1 MVKAIGHIGL
11 AVSDLQKAVQAL
23 SEALALPE
31 PAIVVNRELQLKMAF
46 FDFNGVGLEVIE
58 DFSEA
63 GPLACFAREKG
74 AGIHHICLVTDDI
87 EEEIG
92 RMKRQGV
99 KFLGDKPVV
108 GVRGKKRIFLTIET
122 LEGIPIELSEP

>member
-1 MVKAIGHIGL
+1 MVRAIGHIGL
-11 AVSDLQKAVQAL
+11 AVSDLQEAVRAL

-31 PAIVVNRELQLKMAF
+31 PETVVNQELQLKMAF
-46 FDFNGVGLEVIE
+46 FEFNGVGIEVVE

-63 GPLACFAREKG
+63 GPLASFAREKG
-74 AGIHHICLVTDDI
+74 AGIHHICLVTDDV
-87 EEEIG
+87 EKEIG
-92 RMKRQGV
+92 LMKQRGV

-108 GVRGKKRIFLTIET
+108 GVRGKKRVFLTIET